1 MLGWIHEGTVRHRR
15 YGVKPHDFRMSIR
28 MPCVNVDRIQEV
40 CRLSRFWSS
49 NQENLASWQQ
59 RDFGFDE
66 HRSIGDE
73 IRDRIHRTLGF
84 SDISNVYLL
93 AHPRYFG
100 HQFNPVSFYFA
111 HNAEG
116 VLQAIV
122 TEITN
127 IPWGERHAYVHD
139 CSNGQRSFDFAK
151 QFHISPFLEMDHR
164 HQWRFHW
171 TDRHFAV
178 HMENHAHGE
187 RKFDATFATSK
198 VPLTAEGLRRCL
210 WGTPL
215 ATVRVVAGIY
225 WHAMQVWRKGNP
237 YIKHPG
243 THQLQESVA

>member
-1 MLGWIHEGTVRHRR
+1 MLGWINEGTVRHRR
-15 YGVKPHDFRMSIR
+15 YGAKPHNFRMSVR
-28 MPCVNVDRIQEV
+28 MPCVNVDRLQEV

-73 IRDRIHRTLGF
+73 ISDRIERVLGHT
-84 SDISNVYLL
+84 DISNVYLL

-127 IPWGERHAYVHD
+127 IP
-139 CSNGQRSFDFAK
+139 
-151 QFHISPFLEMDHR
+151 
-164 HQWRFHW
+164 
-171 TDRHFAV
+171 T
-178 HMENHAHGE
+178 
-187 RKFDATFATSK
+187 
-198 VPLTAEGLRRCL
+198 
-210 WGTPL
+210 GTL
-215 ATVRVVAGIY
+215 
-225 WHAMQVWRKGNP
+225 
-237 YIKHPG
+237 
-243 THQLQESVA
+243 

>member
-1 MLGWIHEGTVRHRR
+1 
-15 YGVKPHDFRMSIR
+15 
-28 MPCVNVDRIQEV
+28 MPCINVDRIDEI
-40 CRLSRFWSS
+40 CRLSTFWSS
-49 NQENLASWQQ
+49 NQENLASWHQ

-66 HRSIGDE
+66 HRAIAE
-73 IRDRIHRTLGF
+73 EVRERISRTLGK
-84 SDISNVYLL
+84 SDIANVYLL

-111 HNAEG
+111 HDAQG
-116 VLQAIV
+116 DLQAIV

-139 CSNGQRSFDFAK
+139 CSGGKRAFAFDK
-151 QFHISPFLEMDHR
+151 KFHVSPFLEMNHQ

-178 HMENHAHGE
+178 HMENHAQGE
-187 RKFDATFATSK
+187 RKFDATFTTSK
-198 VPLTAEGLRRCL
+198 SPLTPQGLHRCL

-225 WHAMQVWRKGNP
+225 WQAMKVWRKGNP

-243 THQLQESVA
+243 AHKMQESVA

>member
-1 MLGWIHEGTVRHRR
+1 
-15 YGVKPHDFRMSIR
+15 
-28 MPCVNVDRIQEV
+28 MPCVNVDRIPEV

-66 HRSIGDE
+66 HLSIGDE
-73 IRDRIHRTLGF
+73 IRGRIHRTLGI

-139 CSNGQRSFDFAK
+139 CSNGQRSFDFTK

-178 HMENHAHGE
+178 HMENHSHGN

-198 VPLTAEGLRRCL
+198 EPLTAEGFVDAFGVLRWPPC
-210 WGTPL
+210 
-215 ATVRVVAGIY
+215 VVAGIY
-225 WHAMQVWRKGNP
+225 WHAMQVLRKGNP

>member
-1 MLGWIHEGTVRHRR
+1 M
-15 YGVKPHDFRMSIR
+15 
-28 MPCVNVDRIQEV
+28 
-40 CRLSRFWSS
+40 
-49 NQENLASWQQ
+49 
-59 RDFGFDE
+59 
-66 HRSIGDE
+66 
-73 IRDRIHRTLGF
+73 
-84 SDISNVYLL
+84 YLL

-139 CSNGQRSFDFAK
+139 CSSGQRSFDFAK

-164 HQWRFHW
+164 HQWRFHC

-178 HMENHAHGE
+178 HMENHANGE
-187 RKFDATFATSK
+187 RKFDATYATSK

>member
-15 YGVKPHDFRMSIR
+15 YGAKPHDFRMSLR
-28 MPCVNVDRIQEV
+28 MPCVNVDRLQEV
-40 CRLSRFWSS
+40 CLLSRFWSS
-49 NQENLASWQQ
+49 NQENLASWQS

-66 HRSIGDE
+66 HRAIGDE
-73 IRDRIHRTLGF
+73 IRDRIQRVLGH

-111 HNAEG
+111 HNAKDE
-116 VLQAIV
+116 LQAIV

-139 CSNGQRSFDFAK
+139 CSNGQRSFDFSK

-164 HQWRFHW
+164 HQWRFHL
-171 TDRHFAV
+171 TNRHFVV
-178 HMENHAHGE
+178 HMENHSHGE

-198 VPLTAEGLRRCL
+198 KPLTADGLRRCL

-215 ATVRVVAGIY
+215 ATVRVEITEWLYAIG
-225 WHAMQVWRKGNP
+225 G
-237 YIKHPG
+237 
-243 THQLQESVA
+243 

>member
-1 MLGWIHEGTVRHRR
+1 
-15 YGVKPHDFRMSIR
+15 
-28 MPCVNVDRIQEV
+28 
-40 CRLSRFWSS
+40 
-49 NQENLASWQQ
+49 
-59 RDFGFDE
+59 
-66 HRSIGDE
+66 
-73 IRDRIHRTLGF
+73 
-84 SDISNVYLL
+84 
-93 AHPRYFG
+93 
-100 HQFNPVSFYFA
+100 
-111 HNAEG
+111 
-116 VLQAIV
+116 
-122 TEITN
+122 
-127 IPWGERHAYVHD
+127 
-139 CSNGQRSFDFAK
+139 
-151 QFHISPFLEMDHR
+151 MDHR

-178 HMENHAHGE
+178 HMENHSHGE